1 MSQAAAGASGL
12 PRHVAVIMDGNG
24 RWAQRRALP
33 RHLGHRAGAK
43 AVRAT
48 VEGCARRGVEALT
61 IFAFSSENWQRPQD
75 EVTRLMEL
83 FVESIDKEVD
93 ELHRNGIRMRF
104 IGDLSRLRAGLGAKI
119 AAAEARTAANQR
131 MTLFIAV
138 SYGGRW
144 DIVEAARRLAARAV
158 AGEITPAAIDEALF
172 ADQLQ
177 LAGAPEP
184 DLFIRTGGEQRISNF
199 LLWNLAYSEL
209 YFCDTLWPDFDDA
222 ALERRV
228 AFLRQPAATLWPDRR
243 AGRTMNAR
251 PARAHRDRAAARSPG
266 HRRAGLVAARGGGGD
281 DRGRDLRWRLRMGR
295 VRAAALRAGPARVR
309 RRHPAGARGRR
320 DARSR
325 PALAHGLSCA
335 SPPSGG

>member
-1 MSQAAAGASGL
+1 
-12 PRHVAVIMDGNG
+12 MDGNG

-61 IFAFSSENWQRPQD
+61 IFAFSSENWQRPQE

-93 ELHRNGIRMRF
+93 ELHRNGIRVRF

-119 AAAEARTAANQR
+119 AAAESRTAANQR
-131 MTLFIAV
+131 MSLFIAI

-158 AGEITPAAIDEALF
+158 AGEIKPEAIDEALF
-172 ADQLQ
+172 AEQLQ
-177 LAGAPEP
+177 LAGAPDP
-184 DLFIRTGGEQRISNF
+184 DLFIRTGGESRISNF

-209 YFCDTLWPDFDDA
+209 YFCDTLWPDFDDV
-222 ALERRV
+222 AL
-228 AFLRQPAATLWPDRR
+228 D
-243 AGRTMNAR
+243 
-251 PARAHRDRAAARSPG
+251 
-266 HRRAGLVAARGGGGD
+266 
-281 DRGRDLRWRLRMGR
+281 
-295 VRAAALRAGPARVR
+295 AALRFYASRQRRFGLTDAQAAR
-309 RRHPAGARGRR
+309 
-320 DARSR
+320 
-325 PALAHGLSCA
+325 
-335 SPPSGG
+335 